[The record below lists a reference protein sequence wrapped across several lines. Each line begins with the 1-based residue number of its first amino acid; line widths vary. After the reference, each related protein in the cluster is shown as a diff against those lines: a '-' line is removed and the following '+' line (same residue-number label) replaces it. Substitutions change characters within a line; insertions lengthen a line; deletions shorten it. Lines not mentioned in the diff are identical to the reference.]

1 MHILESVYMVNMYYT
16 NNSNYRN
23 MCNMSLNVARLEMWY
38 DMADEQDHKIINCSF
53 KQDIM

>member
-1 MHILESVYMVNMYYT
+1 MVNMYYT

-23 MCNMSLNVARLEMWY
+23 MCDMRLNVARLEMWY
-38 DMADEQDHKIINCSF
+38 DMVDEQDHKIISCSF